1 MSKEAKS
8 KEPEVHEEEV
18 RSQRSEV
25 RCQKTEDKGQ
35 SKEKYYRMKFHAKS
49 NPNDPDD
56 VVLSVNGE
64 INVIERQK
72 EVVLPE
78 RFKVCAENARSPQF
92 RQMPNQT
99 RKIVGEVITFPFDL
113 LGEGT
118 EEQYLNMRREGTK
131 ATREANAKDGTAAQ

>member
-1 MSKEAKS
+1 MSKDAKS
-8 KEPEVHEEEV
+8 TVPEVQN
-18 RSQRSEV
+18 QRSEV
-25 RCQKTEDKGQ
+25 SSQKSEASAVKIQ
-35 SKEKYYRMKFHAKS
+35 KEKYYRMKFHAKS
-49 NPNDPDD
+49 SPNDEDN

-64 INVIERQK
+64 TVLIERQK

-78 RFKVCAENARSPQF
+78 RYKVCAENARSPQF

-118 EEQYLNMRREGTK
+118 EAEYLDMKRTGTQ
-131 ATREANAKDGTAAQ
+131 ATRDALAKNGTDM

>member
-1 MSKEAKS
+1 MSRTAKS
-8 KEPEVHEEEV
+8 TGPEVQAADDGAKEV
-18 RSQRSEV
+18 AE
-25 RCQKTEDKGQ
+25 KP
-35 SKEKYYRMKFHAKS
+35 KEKYYRMKFHAKS
-49 NPNDPDD
+49 SPNDQDD

-64 INVIERQK
+64 SVVIERQK

-78 RFKVCAENARSPQF
+78 RYKVCAENARSPQF

-118 EEQYLNMRREGTK
+118 EEQYLEMKRSGTK
-131 ATREANAKDGTAAQ
+131 ATRDAVAKDGAAA